1 MIDLI
6 NKIDAIIEKVAAASV
21 WGYVKSVID
30 KVKAYLDNKGD
41 TEAVTF
47 VDILFG

>member
-21 WGYVKSVID
+21 WGYVKSVIA
-30 KVKAYLDNKGD
+30 KVKDLLNYEGNTD
-41 TEAVTF
+41 AVEF
-47 VDILFG
+47 IDIMTK